1 MNVIL
6 IPSVRGGLG
15 HIGRTA
21 ALARAITRL
30 APQTH
35 IEYLLDVEEIRAFNI
50 DAAAAMG
57 YRVNFLPLR
66 HRNERDPVVRACL
79 GHADVIV
86 EDTSR
91 SLIPYRAIVPH
102 AAWLSIPM
110 YPLWDELFMDWPL
123 LQQVDAIAWAYP
135 PALEFPPELASL
147 SAKVLRTGPFM
158 ELADIPKQRAAR
170 NSLGFAPTEKILL
183 YSPRGMSF
191 GRDFGEQVLAAVIGA
206 ANILRKEQNVRL
218 VLTSVNDRGDLRAPG
233 VPEPLPKWISVVP
246 TLASRQMLTY
256 MRAADIAITEG
267 SNATQEAAALG
278 TPILM
283 VPGTIYEA
291 WVLGTHLQSVNG
303 AKVIWIETVNAS
315 TLAENLRALLN
326 DKGVRDT
333 TVANAKQAVSGGS
346 GVDAA
351 ARWVINAGKRRKV
364 KR

>member
-6 IPSVRGGLG
+6 IPSVSGGLG

-21 ALARAITRL
+21 ALARAIKRL
-30 APQTH
+30 APKTH
-35 IEYLLDVEEIRAFNI
+35 IEYLLNIENIRSFNI

-66 HRNERDPVVRACL
+66 HRNDRDPIVRACL

-91 SLIPYRAIVPH
+91 ALIPYRAIVPH

-135 PALEFPPELASL
+135 PALKPLPELASL
-147 SAKVLRTGPFM
+147 SSKVLHTGPFM
-158 ELADIPKQRAAR
+158 ELGDIPKHRAAR
-170 NSLGFAPTEKILL
+170 NALGFQSTEKIVL
-183 YSPRGMSF
+183 YSPRGMAF

-206 ANILRKEQNVRL
+206 VSTLRKKQNVRL
-218 VLTSVNDRGDLRAPG
+218 VLTSVNDRSNLRAPG
-233 VPEPLPKWISVVP
+233 VPMTLPKWISVVP
-246 TLASRQMLTY
+246 TLAPKQMLTY
-256 MRAADIAITEG
+256 MRAADVCITEG

-291 WVLGTHLQSVNG
+291 WVLGTHLASVNG
-303 AKVIWIETVNAS
+303 AKIVWIESANAS
-315 TLAENLRALLN
+315 TLAASLQELLGDN
-326 DKGVRDT
+326 AQRDT
-333 TVANAKQAVSGGS
+333 IVANAKRAVSGGS

-351 ARWVINAGKRRKV
+351 ARWVINAGKHRAA